1 MWDLEFFSGGKARI
15 FCRFKEF
22 YSGFVLVDQ
31 NDKGNFWGEEVTDN
45 DLQIR
50 P

>member
-1 MWDLEFFSGGKARI
+1 MRDPEIISGGKTRI
-15 FCRFKEF
+15 ICRFS
-22 YSGFVLVDQ
+22 SGFVLVDQ